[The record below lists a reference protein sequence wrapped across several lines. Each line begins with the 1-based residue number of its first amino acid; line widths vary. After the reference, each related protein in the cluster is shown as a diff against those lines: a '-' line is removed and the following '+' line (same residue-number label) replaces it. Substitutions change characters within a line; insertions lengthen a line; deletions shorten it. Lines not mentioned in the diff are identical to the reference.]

1 MNWIETIIVAIVEG
15 LTEFLPV
22 SSTGHMIITQNLLG
36 VPQGDPF
43 VHAFTF
49 IIQFGAILSVVCLY
63 WKRFFQFDHTPAPE
77 GSNEIYTA
85 GKRLYRDPDNKMVA
99 GVLSGFAAYTKTDPL
114 LWRLGMVI
122 LTFLFG
128 SGLLIYLVLA
138 ITMPTIGRP
147 SWLRRMRH
155 KYYFYWLL
163 FVGVLPAVVIGLLA
177 KKSGL
182 LDWLLD
188 SVEVVA
194 VMLVVGG
201 IFMLY
206 CDKLFNKGSD
216 ENRVNEPRAFKI
228 GLFQCISVIP
238 GVSRSMATI
247 VGGMTQGL
255 TRKRAA
261 EFSFFLAVPTMAG
274 ATLLDLLDLLKGD
287 TSWAT
292 THNITMLILG
302 CVVAFIV
309 ALLAMKWFV
318 NFLTKYGFKAFGY
331 YRIVVGTIIIVLLLT
346 GHSLVMVD

>member
-1 MNWIETIIVAIVEG
+1 MNWLETIIIAIVEG

-36 VPQGDPF
+36 IQQGDPF

-63 WKRFFQFDHTPAPE
+63 WKQFFQLNHTPAPK
-77 GSNEIYTA
+77 GSNA
-85 GKRLYRDPDNKMVA
+85 LQK
-99 GVLSGFAAYTKTDPL
+99 
-114 LWRLGMVI
+114 
-122 LTFLFG
+122 
-128 SGLLIYLVLA
+128 LI
-138 ITMPTIGRP
+138 
-147 SWLRRMRH
+147 H
-155 KYYFYWLL
+155 KFRFYWLL
-163 FVGVLPAVVIGLLA
+163 FIGVLPAVIIGLLA

-201 IFMLY
+201 VFMLY
-206 CDKLFNKGSD
+206 CDRLFNKVDSD
-216 ENRVNEPRAFKI
+216 EIDEKKAFNI

-247 VGGMTQGL
+247 VGGMAQKL
-255 TRKRAA
+255 SRKKAA

-274 ATLLDLLDLLKGD
+274 ATLLDLLDLFKED
-287 TSWAT
+287 TSWASA
-292 THNITMLILG
+292 HNVTMLILG

-318 NFLTKYGFKAFGY
+318 AFLTKYGFKAFGI
-331 YRIVVGTIIIVLLLT
+331 YRIVVGGIIIILLLT

>member
-1 MNWIETIIVAIVEG
+1 MDWIETVIIAIVEG

-36 VPQGDPF
+36 LTPENMSGDDLAF
-43 VHAFTF
+43 LHAFTF

-63 WKRFFQFDHTPAPE
+63 WKRFFQFDNTPAPE
-77 GSNEIYTA
+77 GS
-85 GKRLYRDPDNKMVA
+85 
-99 GVLSGFAAYTKTDPL
+99 
-114 LWRLGMVI
+114 
-122 LTFLFG
+122 
-128 SGLLIYLVLA
+128 GLLQRLKH
-138 ITMPTIGRP
+138 R
-147 SWLRRMRH
+147 
-155 KYYFYWLL
+155 YYFYWLL
-163 FVGVLPAVVIGLLA
+163 IVGVLPAVIIGLLA

-182 LDWLLD
+182 LDWLLN

-194 VMLVVGG
+194 VMLVLGG
-201 IFMLY
+201 VFMLF

-216 ENRVNEPRAFKI
+216 ANQVNEKRAFNI
-228 GLFQCISVIP
+228 GLYQCISVIP

-274 ATLLDLLDLLKGD
+274 ATLLDLLDLMKEE
-287 TSWAT
+287 TAWAT
-292 THNITMLILG
+292 SHNIGMLVLG

-318 NFLTKYGFKAFGY
+318 GFLTKYGFKAFGY
-331 YRIVVGTIIIVLLLT
+331 YRILVGTIIIVLLLT

>member
-1 MNWIETIIVAIVEG
+1 MDWIETVIIAIVEG

-36 VPQGDPF
+36 IEQGDPF

-63 WKRFFQFDHTPAPE
+63 WKQFFQFDNSPAPE
-77 GSNEIYTA
+77 GS
-85 GKRLYRDPDNKMVA
+85 
-99 GVLSGFAAYTKTDPL
+99 
-114 LWRLGMVI
+114 
-122 LTFLFG
+122 TFQKLK
-128 SGLLIYLVLA
+128 
-138 ITMPTIGRP
+138 
-147 SWLRRMRH
+147 H
-155 KYYFYWLL
+155 KYSFYWLL
-163 FVGVLPAVVIGLLA
+163 FVGVLPAVIIGLLA

-194 VMLVVGG
+194 VMLVLGG
-201 IFMLY
+201 VFMLF
-206 CDKLFNKGSD
+206 CDKLFNKGS
-216 ENRVNEPRAFKI
+216 ESNKLTEKRAFRI
-228 GLFQCISVIP
+228 GLYQCISVIP

-274 ATLLDLLDLLKGD
+274 ATLLDLLDLLKEGA
-287 TSWAT
+287 SWAT
-292 THNITMLILG
+292 THNVMMLLLG
-302 CVVAFIV
+302 CAVAFVV

-318 NFLTKYGFKAFGY
+318 NFLTKYGFKVFGY
-331 YRIVVGTIIIVLLLT
+331 YRIIVGGIIIILLLT
-346 GHSLVMVD
+346 GHSLAMVD

>member
-1 MNWIETIIVAIVEG
+1 MTWIETIIISIVEG

-36 VPQGDPF
+36 IPQGDPF

-63 WKRFFQFDHTPAPE
+63 WKRFFQFDNSPAPA
-77 GSNEIYTA
+77 GSNVFQ
-85 GKRLYRDPDNKMVA
+85 KLKHR
-99 GVLSGFAAYTKTDPL
+99 
-114 LWRLGMVI
+114 
-122 LTFLFG
+122 
-128 SGLLIYLVLA
+128 
-138 ITMPTIGRP
+138 
-147 SWLRRMRH
+147 
-155 KYYFYWLL
+155 YYFYWLL
-163 FVGVLPAVVIGLLA
+163 IVGVVPAVVVGLAA

-216 ENRVNEPRAFKI
+216 VNKVNESRAFRI
-228 GLFQCISVIP
+228 GLYQYISVIP

-255 TRKRAA
+255 TRKKAGRCYAA
-261 EFSFFLAVPTMAG
+261 GPAG
-274 ATLLDLLDLLKGD
+274 PAEG
-287 TSWAT
+287 
-292 THNITMLILG
+292 G
-302 CVVAFIV
+302 
-309 ALLAMKWFV
+309 
-318 NFLTKYGFKAFGY
+318 
-331 YRIVVGTIIIVLLLT
+331 
-346 GHSLVMVD
+346 SLVGYGSQHHHARSGLRGVVRRGAAGHEVVRGFPDEIRLQGLWLLPHHCRRHHHPAAVDWTLTRNG